1 MALAIILAWLT
12 YLLIERPIR
21 LGPSSVGKI
30 GLLLSCMVAIGGAGY
45 LTYRDDGFPFRANAT
60 LKDFE
65 GDIGHYAFHKYVS
78 GYIICLHAG
87 QHRERSSDMG
97 RILALSPVKIKA
109 RH

>member
-1 MALAIILAWLT
+1 MVDLSPHRAADPT
-12 YLLIERPIR
+12 RPKQR
-21 LGPSSVGKI
+21 RENWSPFEL
-30 GLLLSCMVAIGGAGY
+30 VAIGGAGY